1 MAPDEATAM
10 TAAARKRGSRPD
22 PGIRA
27 LFSPSEL
34 NQVSDDFG
42 VLSNPIRLRLLSIL
56 VEREGWVCVC
66 DLVRALE
73 LKQPTV
79 SHHLKLM
86 KEAGLVEDK
95 RRGIWSYYFV
105 KRDALAR
112 LKARVASALE
122 RFG

>member
-1 MAPDEATAM
+1 MATDEAT
-10 TAAARKRGSRPD
+10 TVAARKRGTRAD
-22 PGIRA
+22 PNIRVP
-27 LFSPSEL
+27 FSDPEL
-34 NQVSDDFG
+34 KQVSDDFG

-66 DLVRALE
+66 DLVRALD

-86 KEAGLVEDK
+86 KDAGLVEDE

-105 KRDALAR
+105 NRDALAR

-122 RFG
+122 RIA